1 MVAHPRPGQH
11 KYFPLPPFSAP
22 EKMSSFS
29 FSQAALSEND
39 SNTPVSGDEGT
50 RGDDG
55 LGSPIRQERYFRP
68 TKATKPK
75 LESKTKPKAAPKKP
89 ASSKISA
96 DAEAEAPVKT
106 SKRARTMST
115 AAVKTDKKRK
125 KTRLGGAIDDCQA
138 ALDSLEADELLV
150 ATLPEGDVEAFLT
163 RTRSDYGFE
172 VEDIDGSF
180 PASPKLAPIRVSP
193 PIPSWSL
200 SCISERDRAT
210 PSAPNAS
217 LAMVETKLKGYYLVP
232 YAMWFGAKKGTH
244 TKYSVQLRYGTKAGD
259 ADFDDRRVV
268 HAILEG
274 SAPGGSGRMCNGWK
288 SEKAPWAR
296 KEHSTLDFY
305 LQKQDL
311 PAGWQAPAA
320 VAAGL

>member
-1 MVAHPRPGQH
+1 
-11 KYFPLPPFSAP
+11 
-22 EKMSSFS
+22 MSSFS

-115 AAVKTDKKRK
+115 AAAKTDKKRK

-150 ATLPEGDVEAFLT
+150 ATLPEGDVDAFLT
-163 RTRSDYGFE
+163 RTRSD
-172 VEDIDGSF
+172 
-180 PASPKLAPIRVSP
+180 
-193 PIPSWSL
+193 
-200 SCISERDRAT
+200 
-210 PSAPNAS
+210 
-217 LAMVETKLKGYYLVP
+217 
-232 YAMWFGAKKGTH
+232 
-244 TKYSVQLRYGTKAGD
+244 
-259 ADFDDRRVV
+259 
-268 HAILEG
+268 
-274 SAPGGSGRMCNGWK
+274 
-288 SEKAPWAR
+288 
-296 KEHSTLDFY
+296 
-305 LQKQDL
+305 
-311 PAGWQAPAA
+311 
-320 VAAGL
+320 

>member
-1 MVAHPRPGQH
+1 
-11 KYFPLPPFSAP
+11 
-22 EKMSSFS
+22 MSSS
-29 FSQAALSEND
+29 SSSQAALSEND
-39 SNTPVSGDEGT
+39 SHTPPTQAQPDLFETATSPRREPVSK
-50 RGDDG
+50 
-55 LGSPIRQERYFRP
+55 
-68 TKATKPK
+68 TKALSRRKSIAPPV
-75 LESKTKPKAAPKKP
+75 KPKAANPKKP

-115 AAVKTDKKRK
+115 AAAKVDKKRK
-125 KTRLGGAIDDCQA
+125 KTRHGGAIDDCQTT
-138 ALDSLEADELLV
+138 LDSLEADELMV

-180 PASPKLAPIRVSP
+180 PASPNLAPTRAYVP

-200 SCISERDRAT
+200 GCISERDRV
-210 PSAPNAS
+210 PNAS
-217 LAMVETKLKGYYLVP
+217 LDMDETKSKGSYGSYATVQTKLKGYYLVP
-232 YAMWFGAKKGTH
+232 YATWFNVKKGTH
-244 TKYSVQLRYGTKAGD
+244 TKYSAQLRYGAKEGD

-268 HAILEG
+268 HAVLEG
-274 SAPGGSGRMCNGWK
+274 YAPDGKGRLCNGWK
-288 SEKAPWAR
+288 SEKAPWSR

-311 PAGWQAPAA
+311 PADWQAPA